1 MKKNLLHIS
10 LIITLFA
17 FSGLRAQLSSYS
29 NKIPVS
35 INNGALTCAFN
46 IQIKLVLNTQI
57 LIAQNKM
64 AISGNDIRF
73 AKNCE
78 GTGLLNYWIESG
90 INTASTVIWVKL
102 DTLAANSSSKI
113 YLFSGN
119 PSAAAVSSIPL
130 TFDFAGSSTDSVA
143 SGNAGGVVNCQRGF
157 KFSPNV
163 DILITKLGKME
174 PDGTTRYITL
184 FDNITQAIITQ
195 QQVSGPADQYSYVN
209 LPNPIW
215 LRQGAAY
222 NIQMYQGAGDGYYF
236 GTSSQVDSRLTFYDM
251 RYCNNCTQNT
261 FPTDSLS
268 NYQYGYPDMEFYFR
282 NHVSPEPTCTVDT
295 LVSIQPIIT
304 GPGEIC
310 SGQNAVLFASGATA
324 YFWSTGVTSTSISI
338 SPTVTTCYTLCAGA
352 PGDCLNYTVKTVSVM
367 PLPVLSIA
375 VSHSV
380 LCKGE
385 TTQLKGAGA
394 VSYTWSSGITDGIT
408 FAPDITRTY
417 TLNATGTNGCNN
429 SKTQL
434 VKVNNL
440 PVIELSTSDSLVCSG
455 ETVTLSAIGASSY
468 SWNNGQ
474 TSEKIAIIPFTSTM
488 YTVDGVDEN
497 GCESGATIFQKVSEC
512 TGIER
517 ISEAGKTA
525 IRIYPNPN
533 NGLFNVSTD
542 SEISLVLRNE
552 LGQVLQTVDLTTDN
566 AHTAS
571 ITIEKT
577 GVYFVSGISA
587 GMAFRQKVC
596 VVR

>member
-1 MKKNLLHIS
+1 MKRNLLHFA
-10 LIITLFA
+10 LIIILLA
-17 FSGLRAQLSSYS
+17 FNGIKAQLNSYS
-29 NKIPVS
+29 NKMRVS
-35 INNGALTCAFN
+35 INNSALTSALN

-64 AISGNDIRF
+64 AINGNDIRF

-102 DTLAANSSSKI
+102 DTLAPNSSSKI

-119 PSAAAVSSIPL
+119 ASAPALSSIPL
-130 TFDFAGSSTDSVA
+130 TFSFAGSSTDSVA
-143 SGNAGGVVNCQRGF
+143 SGTAGGVVNCQRGF

-184 FDNITQAIITQ
+184 FDHTTQAIITQ

-268 NYQYGYPDMEFYFR
+268 NYQYGYPDLEFYFR
-282 NHVSPEPTCTVDT
+282 NHISPEPTCTVDT
-295 LVSIQPIIT
+295 LVSVLPIIT

-310 SGQNAVLFASGATA
+310 SGQNAVLFASGGNP
-324 YFWSTGVTSTSISI
+324 YLWSTGVTSTSISV
-338 SPTVTTCYTLCAGA
+338 SPTVTTCYTLCTGVS
-352 PGDCLNYTVKTVSVM
+352 GDCLNYVVKTVSVM
-367 PLPVLSIA
+367 PLPVLSIT

-385 TTQLKGAGA
+385 TTQLKGEGA

-408 FAPDITRTY
+408 FTPDITRNY

-429 SKTQL
+429 SKTQM

-440 PVIELSTSDSLVCSG
+440 PVIELSTSDSLICSG
-455 ETVTLSAIGASSY
+455 ETVTLSAIGAGSY
-468 SWNNGQ
+468 LWNNGQ
-474 TSEKIAIIPFTSTM
+474 IAERITIVPYTSTM
-488 YTVDGVDEN
+488 YTVVGVDEN
-497 GCESGATIFQKVSEC
+497 GCESNASIFQKVSEC
-512 TGIER
+512 TGIEK
-517 ISEAGKTA
+517 ISEAEKTG

-533 NGLFNVSTD
+533 NGLFYVSAG
-542 SEISLVLRNE
+542 SEMSLSFRNE
-552 LGQVLQTVDLTTDN
+552 LGQIVQTLNLTMEN

-571 ITIEKT
+571 ITLEKT
-577 GVYFVSGISA
+577 GVYFVSGVSA
-587 GMAFRQKVC
+587 EGTFCQKIC

>member
-1 MKKNLLHIS
+1 MKKNLLHFS

-17 FSGLRAQLSSYS
+17 FSGLKAQLSSYS
-29 NKIPVS
+29 NKMQVS

-46 IQIKLVLNTQI
+46 IQIKLVLNTQA

-78 GTGLLNYWIESG
+78 GSGLLNYWIESG
-90 INTASTVIWVKL
+90 INTSSTVIWVKL
-102 DTLAANSSSKI
+102 DTLSANSISKI

-119 PSAAAVSSIPL
+119 ASAPAASSIPL

-143 SGNAGGVVNCQRGF
+143 SGSAGGVANCQRGF

-184 FDNITQAIITQ
+184 FDHTTQAIITQ

-222 NIQMYQGAGDGYYF
+222 NIQMYQGASDGYYF
-236 GTSSQVDSRLTFYDM
+236 GTSSQADSRLTYYDM
-251 RYCNNCTQNT
+251 RYCNNCTQNS

-268 NYQYGYPDMEFYFR
+268 NYQYGYPDLEFYYR
-282 NHVSPEPTCTVDT
+282 NHISPEPAYVVDT
-295 LVSIQPIIT
+295 LLSVPPIIT

-310 SGQNAVLFASGATA
+310 SGQNAVLFASGANA
-324 YFWSTGVTSTSISI
+324 YLWSTGVTSTSISV
-338 SPTVTTCYTLCAGA
+338 SPTVTTCYTLCAGTS
-352 PGDCLNYTVKTVSVM
+352 GDCLNYSVKTVSVM
-367 PLPVLSIA
+367 ALPALSIT

-394 VSYTWSSGITDGIT
+394 VSYTWSNGVTDGT
-408 FAPDITRTY
+408 AFVPDMTRSY
-417 TLNATGTNGCNN
+417 TLQATGTNGCNN

-434 VKVNNL
+434 IHVNNL

-474 TSEKIAIIPFTSTM
+474 TSEKIAIIPFTSAM
-488 YTVDGVDEN
+488 YTVEGVDDN

-512 TGIER
+512 TGVEKIQEG
-517 ISEAGKTA
+517 EAAG
-525 IRIYPNPN
+525 IRVYPNPN
-533 NGLFNVSTD
+533 NGTFYISVD
-542 SEISLVLRNE
+542 SETSLTLRNE
-552 LGQVLQTVDLTTDN
+552 LGQSVQTFSLSYENANTT
-566 AHTAS
+566 T
-571 ITIEKT
+571 ITVEKT
-577 GVYFVSGISA
+577 GVYFISGISA
-587 GMAFRQKVC
+587 GKAFNKKIC
-596 VVR
+596 VIR